1 MKEPRKLFEIKPR
14 VYFFK
19 GFSGIFQFSSSEW
32 IKPTPHFLPLFPF
45 YFPDAAW
52 LCSIRQP
59 TIWSQQFWGIYSQ
72 GSISD
77 RWYPWGWRVKMGG
90 WRKGYCHGSC
100 SPPGCSLTGI
110 ILDMD
115 MCVFLLCLFD
125 AFDSDGLGKDGGMN
139 RCRRWTFQSWTSSQY
154 CPAVQQAPWS
164 KWLPSVRAVFFSS
177 SSFSSES
184 TECIFTL
191 AWRRLCSKIIE
202 QNSVSAGDL
211 EVCLRYGPPCYVH
224 GILVLKS
231 NQIQVFTHSPQ
242 KAVFGLFVL
251 RFASANTPSLLKQ
264 HSQACYSETL
274 STLTLVAKVVAA
286 SHFSQIVRL
295 KFKVY
300 NEFGRP
306 SKKIYQ

>member
-1 MKEPRKLFEIKPR
+1 MHLTVMVWGKTE
-14 VYFFK
+14 
-19 GFSGIFQFSSSEW
+19 EW
-32 IKPTPHFLPLFPF
+32 IGADVELFRAGRP
-45 YFPDAAW
+45 P
-52 LCSIRQP
+52 SIVL
-59 TIWSQQFWGIYSQ
+59 QFNRHLEANDY
-72 GSISD
+72 
-77 RWYPWGWRVKMGG
+77 
-90 WRKGYCHGSC
+90 H
-100 SPPGCSLTGI
+100 
-110 ILDMD
+110 
-115 MCVFLLCLFD
+115 LL
-125 AFDSDGLGKDGGMN
+125 GL
-139 RCRRWTFQSWTSSQY
+139 
-154 CPAVQQAPWS
+154 
-164 KWLPSVRAVFFSS
+164 FFSS